1 MHPPASWSPTPRPS
15 LASCGGLARDPAAG
29 LFKTWYGCKCA
40 AFGLCYATSR
50 DGRTF
55 DRPKLRPTGVP
66 NCVLFPPAPGVE
78 RSDGGEVVLDL
89 EEPDPSRRYKMAEKP
104 YCSAAGPCAFCRDP
118 DQQAAG
124 GLGAAAG
131 AMNLGWRL
139 LASADGVSGWRVL
152 VNKTGL
158 TGDAG
163 TVFKNPFRNRWVF
176 SIKAVA
182 DQGSPTPEN
191 GHLGTLDRWRMYHDS
206 ADLFGPAADDRW
218 GPAEPVPW
226 LCADAL
232 DQPWLGSTKLHT
244 AGPYPGL
251 YVFGAAACESLAPLP
266 LRCLLTNA
274 AAVAVRADES
284 LLVGFFD
291 IFRCKGIGLTHGAQ
305 RCPHT
310 LDGANVSA
318 HGEFASASGDML
330 SRFDKIALSSDDF

>member
-1 MHPPASWSPTPRPS
+1 MIPPTHAPS
-15 LASCGGLARDPAAG
+15 CLLEPHAATLTTGIVRGVARDPAAG

-104 YCSAAGPCAFCRDP
+104 YCSAAGPSAFCRDP

-182 DQGSPTPEN
+182 DQGDPTPEN

-251 YVFGAAACESLAPLP
+251 YVFGAAACESPRPLATALLVDERCCRCRARRRVAARGVLRHLP
-266 LRCLLTNA
+266 LQGHRPHPRRPALPAHHRRRQRLRPRRVC
-274 AAVAVRADES
+274 
-284 LLVGFFD
+284 
-291 IFRCKGIGLTHGAQ
+291 FRKW
-305 RCPHT
+305 
-310 LDGANVSA
+310 
-318 HGEFASASGDML
+318 
-330 SRFDKIALSSDDF
+330 